1 MHNEMEV
8 VENDLS
14 GLARGSALV
23 RALAAC
29 DDRDDIRGSDTLAE
43 IFLAEEGKSSFR
55 DPAIRE
61 WLLNNYLP
69 HGVYAYTIARTAY
82 FDHIVEQGLRENVP
96 QIVILG
102 AGYDSRPYRFA
113 DLIGETRIFELDN
126 IQTLQHKQKL
136 LQQANIPIPKNVAFA
151 PLSYD
156 TELIMGNLVGAG
168 FDVGKQTLF
177 IWEGATYFLS
187 AEAVDNIFSFIKSRM
202 PAGRAV
208 CFDYKSI
215 SSESSGSGGENE
227 LAESMK
233 SAIAA
238 DSVEFGIEE
247 GKAGTFLAERD
258 FLIVEQLT
266 ASEME
271 KRYLTLRDGS
281 SAGKVPPRHC
291 IAYASLSK

>member
-1 MHNEMEV
+1 MINEMEV
-8 VENDLS
+8 VENNLS
-14 GLARGSALV
+14 GLARSSALV

-29 DDRDDIRGSDTLAE
+29 DEREEIRGGDTLAE
-43 IFLAEEGKSSFR
+43 IFLAEEGKNSFR
-55 DPAIRE
+55 EPAIRE
-61 WLLNNYLP
+61 WLLKNYLP
-69 HGVYAYTIARTAY
+69 HGVYAYAIARTAY

-113 DLIGETRIFELDN
+113 DLVGETGIFELDD
-126 IQTLQHKQKL
+126 IHTLQRKQKL
-136 LQQANIPIPKNVAFA
+136 LQQANVSIPENLAYA

-156 TELIMGNLVGAG
+156 TEMIRGNLVDAG
-168 FDVGKQTLF
+168 FDVEKQTLF

-187 AEAVDNIFSFIKSRM
+187 AEAVDNVFSFIKSRM
-202 PAGRAV
+202 PAGSTV
-208 CFDYKSI
+208 CFDFKSI

-227 LAESMK
+227 LAETMK

-258 FLIVEQLT
+258 FLIVEHLT

-271 KRYLTLRDGS
+271 KKYLTLRDGS

-291 IAYASLSK
+291 IVYASLSK